1 MSSLTFDCSADQL
14 RRGALQERR
23 RRRWP
28 GQLSRI
34 LANATKSAASEIR
47 RRDKAK
53 YVLQFGHA
61 EVTTKSTCTCPRLV
75 LFALRCVTGELDGK
89 PSGSAVIFGR
99 SPGPPNSSA
108 TSIWLRCDM
117 QNHSRFKNRPACG
130 SNPSGSGL
138 ELIGL
143 AVFVLPK
150 APISRVRFFRMRR
163 CPQRL
168 F

>member
-1 MSSLTFDCSADQL
+1 MSSLTFDCSADQP

-130 SNPSGSGL
+130 PNPSGSGL

-150 APISRVRFFRMRR
+150 APISRVRFFNVRR
-163 CPQRL
+163 YP
-168 F
+168 